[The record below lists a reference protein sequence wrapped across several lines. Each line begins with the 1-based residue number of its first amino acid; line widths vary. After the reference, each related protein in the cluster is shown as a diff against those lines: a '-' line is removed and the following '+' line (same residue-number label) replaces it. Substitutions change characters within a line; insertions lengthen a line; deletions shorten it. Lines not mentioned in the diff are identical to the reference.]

1 MITANQ
7 LGWLIKV
14 VGEDYMA
21 NTIFSSP
28 TMAMRFLV
36 AVEADDLVYSLELH
50 DLTSFPTAQ
59 IGELVVKKP
68 RLGFE
73 IIL

>member
-21 NTIFSSP
+21 NTIFPSS
-28 TMAMRFLV
+28 TVAMRF
-36 AVEADDLVYSLELH
+36 SGR
-50 DLTSFPTAQ
+50 S
-59 IGELVVKKP
+59 
-68 RLGFE
+68 
-73 IIL
+73 

>member
-1 MITANQ
+1 MRQSKGLNYMKGGDSMITANQ
-7 LGWLIKV
+7 LGWQIKV

-50 DLTSFPTAQ
+50 DLTSFLQ
-59 IGELVVKKP
+59 L
-68 RLGFE
+68 R
-73 IIL
+73 

>member
-21 NTIFSSP
+21 DTIFSSP
-28 TMAMRFLV
+28 TMAMKFLV
-36 AVEADDLVYSLELH
+36 AVEADNLVYSLELH
-50 DLTSFPTAQ
+50 DLTRFPTAQ
-59 IGELVVKKP
+59 IGEMVVKKQ
-68 RLGFE
+68 RAGFE
-73 IIL
+73 VIL